1 MLQGNSKDF
10 VIGAGSALR
19 TNRMNPTLTLAI
31 TLVAVGVLTLLV
43 AMVIAAATHTSHDH
57 GKTTGHRSPTYDRR
71 SVTDEK

>member
-1 MLQGNSKDF
+1 
-10 VIGAGSALR
+10 
-19 TNRMNPTLTLAI
+19 MNPTLTLAI